1 MKKLRKYNLIS
12 LLLLIY
18 TLVLAIFGWHQF
30 EGKPAEF
37 FGILSANIV
46 VIVLLRFVLKRR
58 EKFREEMKKRDN
70 ALAQKAAEEKE
81 NGNDSAGN

>member
-70 ALAQKAAEEKE
+70 ALAPKTAEEKE

>member
-70 ALAQKAAEEKE
+70 ALAQKAAEEEE

>member
-1 MKKLRKYNLIS
+1 MKQNSTILK
-12 LLLLIY
+12 
-18 TLVLAIFGWHQF
+18 
-30 EGKPAEF
+30 
-37 FGILSANIV
+37 LSALPVAVAPTVTAMAQTQKAADDRPNIV

-70 ALAQKAAEEKE
+70 ALAQKTAEEKE

>member
-1 MKKLRKYNLIS
+1 MKKLKKYNLIS

-18 TLVLAIFGWHQF
+18 TRMRAIVGLHQF

>member
-70 ALAQKAAEEKE
+70 ALAQKGAEEKE

>member
-1 MKKLRKYNLIS
+1 MKKLKKYNLIS

-46 VIVLLRFVLKRR
+46 VIVLLRFGLKRR

-70 ALAQKAAEEKE
+70 ALAQKTAEEKK